1 MIGKLILWFYLIF
14 VVPVIVVVL
23 AGLIWG
29 GIQEGKKYYEKSHT
43 EQSRHSQDTG
53 NTR

>member
-14 VVPVIVVVL
+14 VVPVIVIVM

-29 GIQEGKKYYEKSHT
+29 GIQEGKKYYEKT
-43 EQSRHSQDTG
+43 YNEPSRHSKDTG
-53 NTR
+53 NTQ